1 MTVEANHI
9 APQRSRLLY
18 PGFIFSLALNLLF
31 IGGVAAAVWHH
42 HNAQERRNE
51 SGLLSFARQ
60 LPPDRQEAFRQQ
72 VFSARASMKS
82 ERDKVRMA
90 WRHTNDVLTTEPF
103 DKEKFKAA
111 MADLRAVEDQFRTG
125 INAAFAD
132 IAASLTP
139 SERKLLQGWRE
150 KRRPKF
156 LRRDKDT
163 EQSNDR
169 KSD

>member
-1 MTVEANHI
+1 
-9 APQRSRLLY
+9 
-18 PGFIFSLALNLLF
+18 
-31 IGGVAAAVWHH
+31 
-42 HNAQERRNE
+42 
-51 SGLLSFARQ
+51 
-60 LPPDRQEAFRQQ
+60 
-72 VFSARASMKS
+72 MKS